1 MKSNRFSQVSVVIG
15 AIVLVFSSTIASG
28 GSSVTIRGTVTDF
41 EGNPLPGVE
50 VSAIGEESEIVVS
63 ASSKKNGKFSIK
75 GLDSDV
81 IYNLTFEKEGYVVA
95 TASLRP
101 DPDDPQ
107 TITVTL
113 PTVGGASP
121 EEPAPATTAT
131 ANVSG
136 SPDPAQDISEARI
149 AAIPVFN
156 EGVAALEA
164 EDLPTALEY
173 FSKAAEIDPDFPQ
186 AWNAT
191 AAIALELK
199 DFQAAADAAEEILR
213 LQPDNLDA
221 KGTAYFAELM
231 IADIDRLIPSAERLA
246 DVSPEMVSNEMLQH
260 ARVLFD
266 TNELVG
272 SRALLDVILEREPE
286 LAPAYYQLGLT
297 CNMQGDVECA
307 KEALGKFLELAPDDP
322 EAATAQSL
330 IDYL

>member
-1 MKSNRFSQVSVVIG
+1 MV
-15 AIVLVFSSTIASG
+15 
-28 GSSVTIRGTVTDF
+28 
-41 EGNPLPGVE
+41 EGQE
-50 VSAIGEESEIVVS
+50 TAAREE
-63 ASSKKNGKFSIK
+63 
-75 GLDSDV
+75 
-81 IYNLTFEKEGYVVA
+81 
-95 TASLRP
+95 
-101 DPDDPQ
+101 
-107 TITVTL
+107 
-113 PTVGGASP
+113 
-121 EEPAPATTAT
+121 
-131 ANVSG
+131 
-136 SPDPAQDISEARI
+136 
-149 AAIPVFN
+149 AIPVFN